1 MAGTS
6 QRGLTF
12 LLADR
17 FGGGVYTALDL
28 TRDFGTVVSW
38 SVALP
43 SVTPGHHLE
52 TRRAGVGSRS
62 SRGRRGRG
70 RCRRWGRDGRRRRGC
85 RRGGRWRRGRRRS
98 HVDGHRRALRQGPAG
113 RVLVEHVARGGA
125 GRAGRGDDVDL
136 EPLV

>member
-17 FGGGVYTALDL
+17 FGGGVYTALVL

-52 TRRAGVGSRS
+52 TRRAGRRAGGPR
-62 SRGRRGRG
+62 RRCAARRGRG
-70 RCRRWGRDGRRRRGC
+70 GRGARRRRRRGGGGGQ
-85 RRGGRWRRGRRRS
+85 RRSRRRS
-98 HVDGHRRALRQGPAG
+98 HVDGHR
-113 RVLVEHVARGGA
+113 GA
-125 GRAGRGDDVDL
+125 
-136 EPLV
+136 

>member
-12 LLADR
+12 VLADR
-17 FGGGVYTALDL
+17 FGGGVYTAFVL

-52 TRRAGVGSRS
+52 TRRAAVG
-62 SRGRRGRG
+62 SRGRRGCARRRG
-70 RCRRWGRDGRRRRGC
+70 RGRDGRRRRGR
-85 RRGGRWRRGRRRS
+85 RRGGRWRRGRGRS
-98 HVDGHRRALRQGPAG
+98 HVDGHRRALGQSPAG
-113 RVLVEHVARGGA
+113 RVLVEHVARGGT
-125 GRAGRGDDVDL
+125 GRAGRGDD
-136 EPLV
+136 